1 MQLFSNFLLGGI
13 EWPFFPWEV
22 KGTLKDTAGCV
33 SASLLPLLQG
43 WAVIREGGRLHK
55 DGNEEENT
63 DITVLEL
70 YRPSTLTFFGNPIYL
85 AKQSVQFCFIS
96 PSV

>member
-1 MQLFSNFLLGGI
+1 MTVLS
-13 EWPFFPWEV
+13 WEV

-33 SASLLPLLQG
+33 SASLLPRLQG

-63 DITVLEL
+63 DITVL
-70 YRPSTLTFFGNPIYL
+70 
-85 AKQSVQFCFIS
+85 
-96 PSV
+96 